1 MPSEQILSQLQTI
14 FEDVLDVEDVQIT
27 PEHSANDI
35 EEWDSINHIQLVVA
49 VEKHFKIRFKNEE
62 VLKWK
67 TVADMIASIEQ
78 RITA

>member
-1 MPSEQILSQLQTI
+1 MQSEQILSQLQSI
-14 FEDVLDVEDVQIT
+14 FEDVLDVENVQIT

-67 TVADMIASIEQ
+67 NVADMISSIQQ
-78 RITA
+78 RLTA